1 MRTAPQTDDRAQN
14 VHAALHTLR
23 AMVEAVLR
31 KRAQPLLDRADALDE
46 PLPPPID
53 YDAEVEAIANGDDEA
68 IDRIIAA
75 EQAESDAMRAGQIR
89 EEAARLARAKAAA
102 VLNTE
107 AQAIGDIQTNVH
119 AALRLCEQRVS
130 VTLAGRAPDVIDRHL
145 EATVER
151 IGQQVMRLGE
161 QYGCSAEAK
170 QVHDD
175 IAELA
180 REAQQVRRFA

>member
-53 YDAEVEAIANGDDEA
+53 YDAEVEAIANGDDEP

-75 EQAESDAMRAGQIR
+75 EHAESDAVRAGQIR
-89 EEAARLARAKAAA
+89 EEAARLARAKASA
-102 VLNTE
+102 VLNQE
-107 AQAIGDIQTNVH
+107 AQALGDVGTNVH
-119 AALRLCEQRVS
+119 AALRLCEQHVAI
-130 VTLAGRAPDVIDRHL
+130 TLAGRSPDVIRRHL
-145 EATVER
+145 DATVDR
-151 IGQQVMRLGE
+151 IGEQVTRLGE
-161 QYGCSAEAK
+161 QYGCAAEAK